1 MEMLEV
7 QYGSVQLY
15 LEKIILHTFI
25 TVETQ

>member
-1 MEMLEV
+1 MQMLEV

-25 TVETQ
+25 TVGTQ